1 MKPQTSGLVGGKLKR
16 KVLGEPVGV
25 ALNGKIQGFGGN
37 AVEYG
42 QVCIEH
48 DLLAADEKYSPFDL
62 NCQGVGEFLF
72 FYHFCRQ
79 TRTGTFAEEKGKP
92 RLRQLRRK
100 N

>member
-37 AVEYG
+37 AVEFA
-42 QVCIEH
+42 QVCIED

-72 FYHFCRQ
+72 FCHF
-79 TRTGTFAEEKGKP
+79 
-92 RLRQLRRK
+92 
-100 N
+100 